1 MYIYEEIAFRAI
13 ERADLEILRSLH
25 NDPSTYM
32 NLLNIDFIDEENQQE
47 WWKNLHKV
55 KNDMRLALCFASS
68 PQEVFGRLRIQNI
81 NTLHRN
87 CEIGLDIRREYRQQ
101 GLGRKSYA
109 MLLRFL
115 FEEMNMRMVYLRV
128 AEFNPEARDLYRKC
142 GFRETGSF
150 PQFFFRHGRF
160 WDYILMCITREE
172 YLSIGMPE

>member
-1 MYIYEEIAFRAI
+1 MYIYKEIAFRAI

-47 WWKNLHKV
+47 WWKNLHNV
-55 KNDMRLALCFASS
+55 KNDMRMALCFAAN
-68 PQEVFGRLRIQNI
+68 PQEVFGRLRIQNV

-101 GLGRKSYA
+101 GLGRKSYV

-115 FEEMNMRMVYLRV
+115 FEEMNMNLVYLRV
-128 AEFNPEARDLYRKC
+128 AEFNPEAKELYRKC
-142 GFRETGSF
+142 GFRETGSL

-160 WDYILMCITREE
+160 WDYIFMCITREE